1 MRIIR
6 QLVNIRHITGIL
18 GLSFILTMPV
28 ALAADIEAG
37 VAAYNAGNYDR
48 AVQEFRPLAEAG
60 VAEAQFGLGILYTEG
75 TGVPRD
81 QKQAIKWISLAA

>member
-48 AVQEFRPLAEAG
+48 AA
-60 VAEAQFGLGILYTEG
+60 
-75 TGVPRD
+75 
-81 QKQAIKWISLAA
+81 